1 MQQNK
6 TVVVAVDPGFDR
18 FGVAVVVRENYKDS
32 VLFSDCFQ
40 TSKTLTFEARL
51 MQVISEFEKVLDEYH
66 PEILCVESV
75 FMHDNAKS
83 VINVAEIKGAV
94 KLICVRRGIKIVEM
108 TPQKIK
114 LAVTGVGNAKK
125 DQVIKMVKLISKH
138 VAKTGLDDEYDAVA
152 SGLAALAYLKTI

>member
-1 MQQNK
+1 
-6 TVVVAVDPGFDR
+6 
-18 FGVAVVVRENYKDS
+18 
-32 VLFSDCFQ
+32 
-40 TSKTLTFEARL
+40 